1 MFSNGARR
9 KGIRHLD
16 GKVVVVTGAANG
28 IGRALALQLW
38 ARGCDLALID
48 LDADAL
54 TGLQRE
60 LRGTGRG
67 QTTTA
72 YIADV
77 GDRAR
82 MREVCNALAAA
93 HGTVHVLINSAGVA
107 REAAFAQTSLDD
119 WDRIVGANL
128 WGVIHACHF
137 LMPYLAKVDCAH
149 IVNISSMLGIVAMP
163 GQTGYGTT
171 KFAVR
176 GFSEALAEELRA
188 TSVGLTLVY
197 PGAVATSITK
207 RGGGDDPELI
217 QHISQWYDHHAM
229 PPERVA
235 ARIIRSIEKGTPRL
249 LIGPETFVGDWLRRL
264 MPLAGNKL
272 MVDAVVRLL
281 GVEHMRARRIERW
294 NETMVAAKS
303 GADRDAA
310 AR

>member
-9 KGIRHLD
+9 KGIRHLN

-38 ARGCDLALID
+38 AKGCDLALID
-48 LDADAL
+48 LDVDAL

-60 LRGTGRG
+60 LRETGCD
-67 QTTTA
+67 QTITA
-72 YIADV
+72 HAADV
-77 GDRAR
+77 GNRAR
-82 MREVCNALAAA
+82 MREVCSELAAV
-93 HGTVHVLINSAGVA
+93 HGTVHVLINSAGIA
-107 REAAFAQTSLDD
+107 HEAAFAQTSLDA

-137 LMPYLAKVDCAH
+137 LMPYLAKADRAQ

-217 QHISQWYDHHAM
+217 EHITRWYDRNAM

-235 ARIIRSIEKGTPRL
+235 ARIIRAIEKGTPRL

-264 MPLAGNKL
+264 MPLAGNKV
-272 MVDAVVRLL
+272 MVDAVIRLL
-281 GVEHMRARRIERW
+281 GIEHMRARRIKRW
-294 NETMVAAKS
+294 NETMVEAAP
-303 GADRDAA
+303 GADREPA